1 MIRDLCLFYG
11 VDYEDALNR
20 FLGKEDLYIS
30 FLNKFVSQNN
40 FAEIQTAL
48 NQGDGQ
54 AVFQAAHNLKGLS
67 ANLSLT
73 PLYTALVPF
82 VDSVRD
88 TSDCTEARK
97 LFPPVEESYTQ
108 MLAFVTAI
116 SSITP

>member
-54 AVFQAAHNLKGLS
+54 AVSLDKGWMLS
-67 ANLSLT
+67 VAIA
-73 PLYTALVPF
+73 P
-82 VDSVRD
+82 DSR
-88 TSDCTEARK
+88 RR
-97 LFPPVEESYTQ
+97 
-108 MLAFVTAI
+108 
-116 SSITP
+116 